1 MSDNTRD
8 NLITAFLIITMIV
21 VGLLAGL
28 ACKAAPPNQGPVI
41 DRPHHR
47 SWNDRQN
54 GLVFAPSTF
63 PVAKVGKRGRVR
75 VGVEGET
82 QGRNGLL
89 FVGCEIQF

>member
-1 MSDNTRD
+1 VSDNTRD
-8 NLITAFLIITMIV
+8 NLILAFAIAAALV
-21 VGLLAGL
+21 VGLLVANFL
-28 ACKAAPPNQGPVI
+28 CAAPPNQGPVI